1 MVQIG
6 NLREF
11 EMNRKEL
18 TMRLE
23 DPCMRVIMIGMMQGI
38 FEMAFDIESN
48 VEWNL
53 SDDGDL
59 KVEIKPNA

>member
-1 MVQIG
+1 
-6 NLREF
+6 
-11 EMNRKEL
+11 
-18 TMRLE
+18 MRLE